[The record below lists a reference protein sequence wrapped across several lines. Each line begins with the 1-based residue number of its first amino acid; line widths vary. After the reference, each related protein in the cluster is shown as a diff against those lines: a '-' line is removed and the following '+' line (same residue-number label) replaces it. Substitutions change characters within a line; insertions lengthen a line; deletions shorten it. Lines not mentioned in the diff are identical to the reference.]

1 MSEVA
6 MMSTP
11 GEVYSGKVIQFPVV
25 SRTPVVRK
33 NLLARSQTKAAE
45 PLISYKEIKAMSDWF
60 ILHGKYRDNALFI
73 TGLCTGFRIS
83 DLVRLRVKDVMD
95 VGSHTFNKSIDIF
108 ELKTGKRT
116 VSKLDEVIITEAIRR
131 AVTNYMDVIGWKLRP
146 DDYLFRSRKKN
157 SDGEYR
163 LDESQGYRII
173 TNAAKE
179 CGLQEH
185 VGSHTMRKT
194 FLNIANTV
202 GSMSKL
208 RGSTTVMTD
217 CQILA
222 RHSSLDVTLQYMNLT
237 KSRLLSLREG
247 VSAFVLGKTAVKDL
261 EIRYEFE
268 LEDEDDE

>member
-6 MMSTP
+6 MVSTP
-11 GEVYSGKVIQFPVV
+11 VGVYSGKVLQFKP
-25 SRTPVVRK
+25 RTCTELPK

-45 PLISYKEIKAMSDWF
+45 PLTSYYEIKAMSDWF
-60 ILHGKYRDNALFI
+60 ILNGKYRDNALFI

-95 VGSHTFNKSIDIF
+95 VESHTFKKVIDIY
-108 ELKTGKRT
+108 EMKTGKRT
-116 VSKLDEVIITEAIRR
+116 VSKIDEVIITEAVKR
-131 AVTNYMDVIGWKLRP
+131 AITTYMDVIGWKVSP
-146 DDYLFRSRKKN
+146 DDYLFKSRKKN

-163 LDESQGYRII
+163 LDESQGYRIM
-173 TNAAKE
+173 TTAAKA

-202 GSMSKL
+202 GSTSKL

-222 RHSSLDVTLQYMNLT
+222 RHSSMDVTLQYMDLT
-237 KSRLLSLREG
+237 KNRLLSLREG

-261 EIRYEFE
+261 KIKYEFE
-268 LEDEDDE
+268 LEDEDDG